1 MTHHKSIDVNNRA
14 QLIDDALSLARA
26 ELMDYSQ
33 ALEIT
38 KYLVYERNYAPWK
51 AALTKLQYIGKMLI
65 KSGGYGA
72 FKVTRTSC
80 LDYGYEDNRFFISL
94 QRSICDTFET
104 HSSFQLYISHP
115 V

>member
-33 ALEIT
+33 ALELT
-38 KYLVYERNYAPWK
+38 KYLVYERNYAPWR
-51 AALTKLQYIGKMLI
+51 AALTKMQYIGKMLI

-72 FKVTRTSC
+72 FKVHSNFTLLKREHTEIYIF
-80 LDYGYEDNRFFISL
+80 LR
-94 QRSICDTFET
+94 TFED
-104 HSSFQLYISHP
+104 
-115 V
+115 